1 MKDQLL
7 DNHRQTVAAVDLKSE
22 VPGDIKTSVTG
33 TTQTVVAPGDISGT
47 VTGTTQTV
55 VAPGDI
61 TGTVTGTTAATNFDD
76 DNNEW
81 ELGIGELIIDLDA
94 DIEKNNRNIV
104 YGDTDGTRT
113 SALTSAR
120 CPPSGGMS
128 NSRTSRMNIS
138 SVKAGISSVSTIA
151 GKSLNTVKNTGVGHQ
166 ASVDK
171 GLKMKI
177 KRKNVGGK
185 PSEAKHEIV
194 QSDTKSHSAVDN
206 NMKEDVTSPGALP
219 DAKSKHNAGKVK
231 SGIHREKKER
241 NNKAHEMNLSSSVIQ
256 ATDTSVNLPPA
267 SAPSV
272 NQGVATSVLTL
283 TNTSSRASSISGVSS
298 VSSVTGAPCFACP
311 TVKLEN
317 ARNPMVSLKNAQ
329 NLSEGD
335 RPKTAPVPKKIK
347 IEAIEK
353 MEEVLLSP
361 AVKDNSTCTSVS
373 TWTDPECLGPC
384 EPGTSVLLEGIVWQ
398 ETEEGVL
405 VVNVTWRDKTYVGTL
420 LDCTKYDWAPPR
432 LCDSPTDEVDSKA
445 PKVRAKRGRGS
456 SNCANDLQSSE
467 TRTAIQSKLR
477 KGKGRRGTVSS
488 TSSSSEFTVPLSPTK
503 SDNGTSGHGKRKGR
517 SADVELGSS
526 DQKCGKRSRS
536 QTQASPTPVSS
547 LPSDFV
553 QPLSPVLLECPEPNC
568 NKKYKHINGLRFHQS
583 HAHANLEVTKA
594 EDSNFEEFKEM
605 VNSSDNDES
614 FQDSQSVPTSPTSSN
629 RNSPVFRQSQTIDTP
644 VSNITPE
651 EEHSVTSVGL
661 MFIPVSNSSTEV
673 SPTVTVM
680 NGELNRS
687 VDQSRIASSLIP
699 LSTNSAIC
707 ASVTNGQFSV
717 VNPVVSS
724 ANSVTVTTNVSIPT
738 SHDLL
743 FSLPTVANTA
753 VVSSVL
759 ASIPSTVHIKEHDPY
774 PCHIVTANSLSSS
787 TPYLP
792 DKRHTEEIVEES
804 STFSSSVRTST
815 ATAAI
820 GHILTVDPNV
830 SSTLH
835 FQNQKNS
842 SALPSPLKPVQPK
855 LTGFDEANS
864 INSSLENFKR
874 EKIKHRKKNKEKEET
889 ASLHVTFSE
898 GLAPHHGIMNSTL
911 SVGVKTEPVQGEKES
926 GLTSM
931 SCNSSSPG
939 LSSRL
944 PAPSGVTSDAVE
956 EINENLQSPAYS
968 DISDANDSNLPD
980 DHLQEEKA
988 KDDKL
993 LLRQRNGPNQSSEQG
1008 LNPIYPYYS
1017 PPQYLSPSVPS
1028 QCSEITP
1035 VSAVDKTSAKEDKLD
1050 VTAWIENAKR
1060 VGPEDV
1066 VNKDIRNHKISRESS
1081 THSSSHPVTS
1091 NVPSVASVQ
1100 DSSVQQ
1106 QFSYPYN
1113 MIPGYHYRV
1122 DSAYHLHLLSTD
1134 PRYKQQYEIYIR
1146 EQEKLKKKPK
1156 TSHHNEKNDGKETRF
1171 PNENPVTVSSFRATD
1186 LTLTKT
1192 VSSSIETSTNEARRD
1207 ARISSFHEIVRS
1219 LTPPSLGS
1227 KEKRNESHKVMKES
1241 IELKGQ
1247 VDSVK
1252 TNQYDKASGFEQHQ
1266 EEVKRLYMMHL
1277 AEQHNKNGEQQQQS
1291 RIPSHQ
1297 VETTKCSRSG
1307 STSSGKQISFED
1319 SNKLDSATNT
1329 SKGDINKPSSS
1340 IASTSSPKGSPKDLS
1355 KHFSR
1360 EHKSNSSG
1368 SHNVKKEDNSYT
1380 SSKHQNGDDRT
1391 KIEKR
1396 QSSEGQKPTME
1407 TTGPPPPPTN
1417 SYAYL
1422 HPSYLQAPPHFG
1434 HMTFD
1439 PKHPMYRGGLNPVL
1453 VSPNPHYV
1461 GPAFIHSQLR
1471 YPVAGTSCEILPH
1484 SQSPN
1489 DHLGLKLHHT
1499 PPPKALDY
1507 LHQVSQQY
1515 TNHKIH
1521 ELQGPTSSSSGTS
1534 ASQSKPADS
1543 LSTAIKQEPTR
1554 SSDRSRSPPLQRH
1567 LHTHHHTHVGVGYP
1581 LYDPY
1586 GAIIASHQG
1595 AAGSV
1600 VPI

>member
-7 DNHRQTVAAVDLKSE
+7 DNHRQTVAAVDLKSAPTKE
-22 VPGDIKTSVTG
+22 VPGDIKTST
-33 TTQTVVAPGDISGT
+33 
-47 VTGTTQTV
+47 
-55 VAPGDI
+55 
-61 TGTVTGTTAATNFDD
+61 TGTTAATNFDD
-76 DNNEW
+76 DYNEW

-94 DIEKNNRNIV
+94 DIEKNNCNSNIV
-104 YGDTDGTRT
+104 YGATDGTGALT
-113 SALTSAR
+113 LTSAR
-120 CPPSGGMS
+120 SPPSGGMS
-128 NSRTSRMNIS
+128 NSKTSRMNVPL
-138 SVKAGISSVSTIA
+138 VKAGDSSVSTSA
-151 GKSLNTVKNTGVGHQ
+151 GESLNIVKNSATGAEHQ
-166 ASVDK
+166 ATVDK

-177 KRKNVGGK
+177 KRKNVGSK
-185 PSEAKHEIV
+185 SSEAKHEIV
-194 QSDTKSHSAVDN
+194 QSDTKSHSLVDN
-206 NMKEDVTSPGALP
+206 TLEEDINSPGVAP
-219 DAKSKHNAGKVK
+219 DTKSKHNIGKVR

-241 NNKAHEMNLSSSVIQ
+241 PREKEKNNKANEINGVVSNLSSLAVQ
-256 ATDTSVNLPPA
+256 ASGTGVNFPTA

-283 TNTSSRASSISGVSS
+283 TNTTSVASSISGVSS
-298 VSSVTGAPCFACP
+298 VSSVMGAPCFACP

-317 ARNPMVSLKNAQ
+317 SKNPMVSLKNAQ
-329 NLSEGD
+329 NPSEGD
-335 RPKTAPVPKKIK
+335 GPKTAPLPKRIK
-347 IEAIEK
+347 IETMEK
-353 MEEVLLSP
+353 MEEVLLPP

-432 LCDSPTDEVDSKA
+432 LCESPTDEVDSKA

-456 SNCANDLQSSE
+456 SNSASDLQSSE

-488 TSSSSEFTVPLSPTK
+488 TSSSSEFTVPHSPTK

-526 DQKCGKRSRS
+526 DQKSCKRSRS
-536 QTQASPTPVSS
+536 QTQASPTPVNSS
-547 LPSDFV
+547 PSDFV

-583 HAHANLEVTKA
+583 HAHANLEVTKT
-594 EDSNFEEFKEM
+594 EDSNFEESKEM

-614 FQDSQSVPTSPTSSN
+614 FQDSLSVPTSPTSYS
-629 RNSPVFRQSQTIDTP
+629 RNSPAFRPSQSTDTP
-644 VSNITPE
+644 ASNITPE

-661 MFIPVSNSSTEV
+661 TFIPVNNSSTEV
-673 SPTVTVM
+673 SSVLTVM
-680 NGELNRS
+680 NRESNQSL
-687 VDQSRIASSLIP
+687 DQSRIASSHIP
-699 LSTNSAIC
+699 FSTNSGIC
-707 ASVTNGQFSV
+707 TSVTNGQFSV
-717 VNPVVSS
+717 VAPVVSS
-724 ANSVTVTTNVSIPT
+724 ANAVTVITTVSIPT
-738 SHDLL
+738 SHVPQ
-743 FSLPTVANTA
+743 FGLPTVANTA
-753 VVSSVL
+753 VVSSIS
-759 ASIPSTVHIKEHDPY
+759 ASIPSTGHITEHGPS
-774 PCHIVTANSLSSS
+774 PGHILTVTSLSSSSS
-787 TPYLP
+787 TPYLS
-792 DKRHTEEIVEES
+792 DKRHTEEIVEEE
-804 STFSSSVRTST
+804 STTTSSSARTSN
-815 ATAAI
+815 ATAVM
-820 GHILTVDPNV
+820 GHILTVEPIV

-835 FQNQKNS
+835 FQNQKNPN
-842 SALPSPLKPVQPK
+842 ALPSPLKPIQPK
-855 LTGFDEANS
+855 PTGLGETS
-864 INSSLENFKR
+864 TINTALENFKR
-874 EKIKHRKKNKEKEET
+874 EKIKHKKKSKDKEKI

-898 GLAPHHGIMNSTL
+898 GLTPNHDIINSTL
-911 SVGVKTEPVQGEKES
+911 SAGLKTEPIQGDKEN

-931 SCNSSSPG
+931 SCDSSSSC
-939 LSSRL
+939 LSPRL
-944 PAPSGVTSDAVE
+944 SAPSGMTSDAVE
-956 EINENLQSPAYS
+956 EINENVQSPAYS
-968 DISDANDSNLPD
+968 DISDANDSNLLD
-980 DHLQEEKA
+980 DHLQEEKG
-988 KDDKL
+988 KSDKIL
-993 LLRQRNGPNQSSEQG
+993 LQQRNGSNQSSEQG

-1035 VSAVDKTSAKEDKLD
+1035 VSAVDKTHPKEDKLD
-1050 VTAWIENAKR
+1050 VTAWLENAKR
-1060 VGPEDV
+1060 VSPEEV
-1066 VNKDIRNHKISRESS
+1066 VSKDIRNHKISRESS
-1081 THSSSHPVTS
+1081 SHSSSTAVT
-1091 NVPSVASVQ
+1091 PPIASVQ
-1100 DSSVQQ
+1100 DYSVQQ

-1134 PRYKQQYEIYIR
+1134 PRYKQQYEVYIR
-1146 EQEKLKKKPK
+1146 EQEKLKKKLK
-1156 TSHHNEKNDGKETRF
+1156 ASHQNEKNDGKETRIL
-1171 PNENPVTVSSFRATD
+1171 NDKPVSMSSFRATD
-1186 LTLTKT
+1186 LTLAKT
-1192 VSSSIETSTNEARRD
+1192 VSSSTETNTNDARRD
-1207 ARISSFHEIVRS
+1207 ARISSFHEVVRS
-1219 LTPPSLGS
+1219 LTPPSIGQ
-1227 KEKRNESHKVMKES
+1227 KEKRNESHKIMKENT
-1241 IELKGQ
+1241 ELK
-1247 VDSVK
+1247 DNVK
-1252 TNQYDKASGFEQHQ
+1252 TNQYDTTAVLEQHQ
-1266 EEVKRLYMMHL
+1266 EEMRRFYMMHL
-1277 AEQHNKNGEQQQQS
+1277 AEQHNKNVHLAEQHNKNVHLGEQHNKNGEQPQQH
-1291 RIPSHQ
+1291 RISSHQ
-1297 VETTKCSRSG
+1297 SETTKSGRSG
-1307 STSSGKQISFED
+1307 SASSGKQISFED
-1319 SNKLDSATNT
+1319 SNKLDIT
-1329 SKGDINKPSSS
+1329 SKGDLNKPASS
-1340 IASTSSPKGSPKDLS
+1340 IASTSSPKGSSKDLS

-1360 EHKSNSSG
+1360 EHKINSCS
-1368 SHNVKKEDNSYT
+1368 SHNMKKEDNSYT
-1380 SSKHQNGDDRT
+1380 SKHQNSDDKI
-1391 KIEKR
+1391 KIEKK
-1396 QSSEGQKPTME
+1396 QNSEGQKPTME

-1439 PKHPMYRGGLNPVL
+1439 PKHPMYRGGLNPLL

-1471 YPVAGTSCEILPH
+1471 YPVPGTSCEIPSH

-1521 ELQGPTSSSSGTS
+1521 ELQGPTSSTSGTS
-1534 ASQSKPADS
+1534 ASQSKPVDS
-1543 LSTAIKQEPTR
+1543 PSTVIKQEPAR